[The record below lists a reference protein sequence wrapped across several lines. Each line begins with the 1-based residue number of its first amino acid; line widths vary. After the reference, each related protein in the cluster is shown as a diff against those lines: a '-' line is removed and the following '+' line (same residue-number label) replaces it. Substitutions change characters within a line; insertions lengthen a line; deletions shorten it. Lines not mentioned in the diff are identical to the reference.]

1 MGYTTEFQGTFSLN
15 KTLTEA
21 QVAYLTKFSETRRMK
36 RNAKF
41 AATLPDPFRN
51 AVGLPIG
58 NEAEYFVGGV
68 GYFGQD
74 DDPSVIDHNDPPKN
88 QPGLWCQWVPSASGE
103 GIEWNGGEKFYYYV
117 EWLNYIIKNFLI
129 PWGLVLNGTVKWRGE
144 DFDDCGKIL
153 VKDNVVSK
161 ITY

>member
-15 KTLTEA
+15 KPLTEA
-21 QVAYLTKFSETRRMK
+21 QVVYLTKFSETRRMK

-41 AATLPDPFRN
+41 AATLPDPLRN

-88 QPGLWCQWVPSASGE
+88 QPGLWCQWVPSADGE

-144 DFDDCGKIL
+144 DFDDSGKII
-153 VKDNVVSK
+153 VKNNVVSK
-161 ITY
+161 ITH

>member
-1 MGYTTEFQGTFSLN
+1 MVDQVKEKFGGLRFYVSNDNDEIKSLI
-15 KTLTEA
+15 
-21 QVAYLTKFSETRRMK
+21 Y
-36 RNAKF
+36 
-41 AATLPDPFRN
+41 
-51 AVGLPIG
+51 
-58 NEAEYFVGGV
+58 EAEYFVGGV
-68 GYFGQD
+68 GDFGQD

-88 QPGLWCQWVPSASGE
+88 QPGLWCQWVPSADGG

-144 DFDDCGKIL
+144 DFDDAGKIL

-161 ITY
+161 VTY

>member
-1 MGYTTEFQGTFSLN
+1 MKQN
-15 KTLTEA
+15 TLLLVWE
-21 QVAYLTKFSETRRMK
+21 
-36 RNAKF
+36 N
-41 AATLPDPFRN
+41 
-51 AVGLPIG
+51 
-58 NEAEYFVGGV
+58 
-68 GYFGQD
+68 FGQD

-88 QPGLWCQWVPSASGE
+88 QPGLWCQWVPSADGE

-144 DFDDCGKIL
+144 DFNDAGKII

-161 ITY
+161 VTY

>member
-15 KTLTEA
+15 KTLTED
-21 QVAYLTKFSETRRMK
+21 QVVYLTKFSETRRMK
-36 RNAKF
+36 RDAKI
-41 AATLPDPFRN
+41 AATLPDPLRN

-68 GYFGQD
+68 GDFGQD
-74 DDPSVIDHNDPPKN
+74 DDLSVIDHNDPPKN
-88 QPGLWCQWVPSASGE
+88 QPGLWCQWVPSADGE

-144 DFDDCGKIL
+144 DFDDTGKII
-153 VKDNVVSK
+153 VKDNMVSK
-161 ITY
+161 VTY

>member
-15 KTLTEA
+15 KTLTED
-21 QVAYLTKFSETRRMK
+21 QVVYLTKFSETRRMK
-36 RNAKF
+36 RDAKV
-41 AATLPDPFRN
+41 AATLPDPLRN

-68 GYFGQD
+68 GDFGQD
-74 DDPSVIDHNDPPKN
+74 DDLSVIDHNDPPKN
-88 QPGLWCQWVPSASGE
+88 QPGLWCQWVPSADGE

-144 DFDDCGKIL
+144 DFDDAGKII

>member
-68 GYFGQD
+68 GDFGQD
-74 DDPSVIDHNDPPKN
+74 DDLSVIDHNDPPKN
-88 QPGLWCQWVPSASGE
+88 QPGLWCQWVPSADGE

-144 DFDDCGKIL
+144 DFDDTGKII
-153 VKDNVVSK
+153 VKDNMVSK
-161 ITY
+161 VTY

>member
-1 MGYTTEFQGTFSLN
+1 
-15 KTLTEA
+15 
-21 QVAYLTKFSETRRMK
+21 MK

-68 GYFGQD
+68 GDFGQD
-74 DDPSVIDHNDPPKN
+74 DDLSVIDHNDPPKN
-88 QPGLWCQWVPSASGE
+88 QPGLWCQWVPSADGE

-144 DFDDCGKIL
+144 DFNDAGKII

-161 ITY
+161 VTY

>member
-15 KTLTEA
+15 KALTED
-21 QVAYLTKFSETRRMK
+21 QVTYLTKFSETRRMK

-68 GYFGQD
+68 GDFGQD
-74 DDPSVIDHNDPPKN
+74 DDLSVIDHNDPPKN
-88 QPGLWCQWVPSASGE
+88 QPGLWCQWVPSADGE

-144 DFDDCGKIL
+144 DFDDAGKII

>member
-15 KTLTEA
+15 KTLTED
-21 QVAYLTKFSETRRMK
+21 QVVYLTKFSETRRMK
-36 RNAKF
+36 RDAKI
-41 AATLPDPFRN
+41 AATLPDPLRN

-68 GYFGQD
+68 GDFGQD
-74 DDPSVIDHNDPPKN
+74 DDLSVIDHNDPPKN
-88 QPGLWCQWVPSASGE
+88 QPGLWCQWVPSADGE

-144 DFDDCGKIL
+144 DFDDAGKII

>member
-15 KTLTEA
+15 KTLTED
-21 QVAYLTKFSETRRMK
+21 QVVYLTKFSETRRMK
-36 RNAKF
+36 RDAKI
-41 AATLPDPFRN
+41 AATLPDPLRN

-68 GYFGQD
+68 GDFGQD
-74 DDPSVIDHNDPPKN
+74 DDLSVIDHNDPPKN
-88 QPGLWCQWVPSASGE
+88 QPGLWCQWVPSADGG

-144 DFDDCGKIL
+144 DFNDAGKII

-161 ITY
+161 VTY